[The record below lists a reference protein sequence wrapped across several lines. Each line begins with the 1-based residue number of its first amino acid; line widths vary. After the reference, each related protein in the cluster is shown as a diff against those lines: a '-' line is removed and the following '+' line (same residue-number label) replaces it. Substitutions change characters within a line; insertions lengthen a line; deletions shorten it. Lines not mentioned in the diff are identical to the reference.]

1 MTRRHLP
8 PRRLLAV
15 AAALALIG
23 APGAQAKSNQG
34 HRKASMDG
42 TAPVC
47 PLGTFLCPPRP
58 DNYAICRPNAMLD
71 FYDPTMTKDSS
82 LRDTA
87 NTYTWAE
94 QVDSSNQTVYHM
106 QGNVKLERADQRMQS
121 DTADYNN
128 DTTDYDA
135 KGNVRYQEAGELVKA
150 DHIRGNTNDS
160 TGVAD
165 NVTYQLLQSR
175 GNGTA
180 TQGHM
185 FDAQHS
191 QYTNAIYTTCDV
203 GHHLWEFKAKD
214 LTLNKDTG
222 VGVAR
227 KATMRFANVPF
238 LYLPYFTFPI
248 DNRRKS
254 GFLYPT
260 LGNSSRSGFMVSTPY
275 YLNLAPN
282 YDATLDPRIYS
293 DRGPMLAG
301 EFRYLNLLRS
311 TGTLNIE
318 YMPKDHG
325 NNDPGVV
332 DQTKGDDRYLI
343 KWINNTSL
351 GGPFSFGA
359 NINRT
364 SDRNYL
370 RDFGNDIYAA
380 ATQILTSSAYVNAGG
395 TWWNASFGGDIYQ
408 NVDPTL
414 PDSVEPY
421 QRLPR
426 ATLNIDV
433 PVNRWLEIGA
443 QTEAVAFRKSEWSNF
458 SVNPDGKSVTVLPQ
472 NNALDGKR
480 LDLYP
485 YISAD
490 FQGSYWFV
498 RPKLAYRYTAYQ
510 LDNDYR
516 QFGYTEQLG
525 TGDISPFT
533 SRTPSRSLPIA
544 SLDSGLI
551 FDRNTQLFGTNYTQ
565 TLEPRLY
572 YLYVPYRNQNN
583 LPLFDTSLMSFDYW
597 QLFSP
602 NQYSGADRQM
612 NANNLTAAITSRLL
626 DENGVER
633 LALSFGQ
640 IRYFT
645 QQRVQLPNGNGA
657 LNIPT
662 ATNYNGSDY
671 VAQLTSQLSDDWRA
685 SASYQWNPNTRQTDM
700 GAVELQHRI
709 KTDGVLNFSY
719 RFRRQPGATSVLLE
733 QYDASIV
740 YPVSDRW
747 RLLGRWTYSVLDKK
761 TVEALAGVEYDSC
774 CVAVRLVGRHY
785 VNNVDFYNPQTAS
798 TNTAIMF
805 ELEFKGLGA
814 FNGQTEGILR
824 RGILGYQ

>member
-1 MTRRHLP
+1 LP

-23 APGAQAKSNQG
+23 APGVEAKNSQG
-34 HRKASMDG
+34 QHRKASMDG
-42 TAPVC
+42 TVPAC

-58 DNYAICRPNAMLD
+58 DNYAICRPNAMLE
-71 FYDPTMTKDSS
+71 FYDPTLTKDTT
-82 LRDTA
+82 LRETS
-87 NTYTWAE
+87 NTHAWAE
-94 QVDSSNQTVYHM
+94 QVDSSDQTVYHL
-106 QGNVKLERADQRMQS
+106 QGRVKMERADQRMES
-121 DTADYNN
+121 DTADYND

-135 KGNVRYQEAGELVKA
+135 KGNVRYQEAGQLIKA
-150 DHIRGNTNDS
+150 DHMRGNTDAS
-160 TGVAD
+160 TGTAD

-185 FDAQHS
+185 LDAQHS
-191 QYTNAIYTTCDV
+191 HYTNAIYTTCDV
-203 GHHLWEFKAKD
+203 GHHLWEFRAKD

-227 KATMRFANVPF
+227 KATMRVGNVPF

-293 DRGPMLAG
+293 ERGFLLST
-301 EFRYLNLLRS
+301 EFRYLNIFP
-311 TGTLNIE
+311 GTSGILTLE
-318 YMPKDHG
+318 YMPKDTG
-325 NNDPGVV
+325 KNDVGVV

-343 KWINNTSL
+343 KWINSSHIAGPVSL
-351 GGPFSFGA
+351 SL

-370 RDFGNDIYAA
+370 RDFGNDIYQAS
-380 ATQILTSSAYVNAGG
+380 TEILTSSAYLSAGG

-421 QRLPR
+421 KRLPR
-426 ATLNIDV
+426 ATLNLDI
-433 PVNRWLEIGA
+433 PLNRWFEVGA
-443 QTEAVAFRKSEWSNF
+443 QTEAVAFSKSSWSNF
-458 SVNPDGKSVTVLPQ
+458 TVNPVDQSVLVGPG

-480 LDLYP
+480 FDIYP

-498 RPKLAYRYTAYQ
+498 RPKVAYRYTSYQ
-510 LDNDYR
+510 LDGDYR
-516 QFGYTEQLG
+516 QFGYIQQLG
-525 TGDISPFT
+525 TGDVSPFT
-533 SRTPSRSLPIA
+533 SRTPSRSLPVV

-551 FDRNTQLFGTNYTQ
+551 FDRNTSLFGSNYTQ

-597 QLFSP
+597 QLFSS

-612 NANNLTAAITSRLL
+612 NANNLTAALTSRLL

-633 LALSFGQ
+633 LSVSFGQ
-640 IRYFT
+640 IRYLT
-645 QQRVQLPNGNGA
+645 QQRVQLPVPGGNS
-657 LNIPT
+657 LLSVPT
-662 ATNYNGSDY
+662 PTNFNGSDY
-671 VAQLTSQLSDDWRA
+671 VAQITSQLSDDWRA
-685 SASYQWNPNTRQTDM
+685 NLAYQWNPNTRQTDV
-700 GAVELQHRI
+700 AAFELQRRI

-719 RFRRQPGATSVLLE
+719 RFRRTPGTTDILLE

-740 YPVSDRW
+740 YPISDRW
-747 RLLGRWTYSVLDKK
+747 RLVGDWTYSVLDKK
-761 TVEALAGVEYDSC
+761 TVQALAGVEYDSC

-785 VNNVDFYNPQTAS
+785 VNNVNIYNPTTAS
-798 TNTAIMF
+798 ANTAIMV